1 MGLKKVSI
9 IIFFI
14 ILNNICCYNVFAEGE
29 QGAVKEP
36 NVNARC
42 AVALDSNSKVVVY
55 EKNAY
60 ELVPMASTTKIM
72 TALVAMKYGDLNKK
86 IDISPKAA
94 SVRGSTV
101 GYKKGESILLKELLF
116 GLMLR
121 SGNDAAIAIAEGISG
136 SVEEFAKLMNEYA
149 GELGVINT
157 QFQTPHGLDSEG
169 HYSTAYDLA
178 LVTSA
183 AKKEPLFNEI
193 VSSKDVDGEKNKFS
207 RSYHNINKI
216 LWQIP
221 EANGVKTGYTG
232 KAGKC
237 LVTSV
242 AIEKNDIIIVVLNS
256 PGRWEETDKI
266 YEYVNKNYKFV
277 KLFSKG
283 DIAAELKINRN
294 NLKLECEDD
303 IVLPIKNG
311 FKYTTKIIKPQK
323 IAYNVKKG
331 DKIGM
336 LCVYENDKK
345 IYSAA
350 LIASRDVKIRG
361 FMHRIFGFRGNVNS
375 PEVSIDFQLPK
386 YKNSNILSDF

>member
-1 MGLKKVSI
+1 MI
-9 IIFFI
+9 
-14 ILNNICCYNVFAEGE
+14 NNICCYKAFANGE
-29 QGAVKEP
+29 DNTFKQP
-36 NVNARC
+36 NVDARC
-42 AVALDSNSKVVVY
+42 AVAIDSNSKVVVY

-72 TALVAMKYGDLNKK
+72 TTLVALRYGKLDKQ
-86 IDISPKAA
+86 IEISPKAA

-101 GYKKGESILLKELLF
+101 GYKKGESITLKELLF

-149 GELGVINT
+149 GEIGVINT
-157 QFQTPHGLDSEG
+157 QFETPHGLDKEG

-178 LVTSA
+178 LVTSI

-193 VSSKDVDGEKNKFS
+193 VGSKDVDGEKNKFT
-207 RSYHNINKI
+207 RNYHNINKI

-242 AIEKNDIIIVVLNS
+242 TVQANDVVIVVLNS
-256 PGRWEETDKI
+256 PKRWEETNKI
-266 YEYVNKNYKFV
+266 YKYVNKNYKFV

-283 DIAAELKINRN
+283 DTAGELKINGK
-294 NLKLECEDD
+294 NLKLQYGSD
-303 IVLPIKNG
+303 IMLPTKNG
-311 FKYTTKIIKPQK
+311 FKYTVKIIKPQK
-323 IAYNVKKG
+323 IAYTVNKG

-345 IYSAA
+345 IYSTA
-350 LIASRDVKIRG
+350 LIASDTVKVRKLID
-361 FMHRIFGFRGNVNS
+361 RIFGFRGNLHY
-375 PEVSIDFQLPK
+375 PLK
-386 YKNSNILSDF
+386 L